1 MKAIIQR
8 EKIRHNDLMAELK
21 EAREALPPGVLE
33 GDLTR
38 EALQQATLKQ
48 QEVLASL
55 ERVRVLS
62 HLAHNQDQIIKSLEI
77 QKD

>member
-21 EAREALPPGVLE
+21 EAREALPPGTLE

-38 EALQQATLKQ
+38 ESLQKATQKQ
-48 QEVLASL
+48 REVLALL
-55 ERVRVLS
+55 ERVRILS
-62 HLAHNQDQIIKSLEI
+62 HLAHNQEQIVGSLETTH
-77 QKD
+77 